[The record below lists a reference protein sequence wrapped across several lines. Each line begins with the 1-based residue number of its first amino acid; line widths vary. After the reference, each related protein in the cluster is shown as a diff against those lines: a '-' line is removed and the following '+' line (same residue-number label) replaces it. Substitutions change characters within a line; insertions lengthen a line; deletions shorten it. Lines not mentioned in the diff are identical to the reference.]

1 MLGHQIEWMSQNPGS
16 TDDGPCGLGNDGRG
30 LRNVEQHFG

>member
-16 TDDGPCGLGNDGRG
+16 KDDGPRRLGNDGRG
-30 LRNVEQHFG
+30 YRIIEQHFG